1 MMYLYHYGIIKDVH
15 CTPVTFYSHRVD
27 IALPSPLMKL
37 QEHSTNVSLGKSIL
51 QVPDTGTRVLDNTG
65 PFLRSSIV
73 SF

>member
-1 MMYLYHYGIIKDVH
+1 MRKWIEFEFSSDVLSVLFYNIKCLKNSKRD
-15 CTPVTFYSHRVD
+15 
-27 IALPSPLMKL
+27 
-37 QEHSTNVSLGKSIL
+37 GKGIL